1 MCNRASL
8 KDLRKLLKQH
18 FLFLRRKQLQTFF
31 NLIWL
36 MEPSTLLWS
45 SHQHR
50 HRQDSSTQHST
61 RSTVHRPN
69 DCDQFACWCCC
80 RSEWGAHCTCGLC
93 IWYKASKFWNW
104 FFFRNDKR
112 IRSAWSTEHRVDFE
126 WTTKQPCCRFDSD
139 CQLWTRRNSSSS
151 VLKWTRK
158 KRRGVSCWGEMK
170 SSAISI
176 DTSRAF

>member
-1 MCNRASL
+1 
-8 KDLRKLLKQH
+8 
-18 FLFLRRKQLQTFF
+18 
-31 NLIWL
+31 
-36 MEPSTLLWS
+36 MEPSKLLWS

-50 HRQDSSTQHST
+50 HLQDSSTQHST

-80 RSEWGAHCTCGLC
+80 RSEWGAHCTCVLC

-126 WTTKQPCCRFDSD
+126 WMTKQPCCRFDSD
-139 CQLWTRRNSSSS
+139 YQLWTRRNSSSS

-158 KRRGVSCWGEMK
+158 NVAVLVVGVRLKAARSQLTQVEHFSWNLFYF
-170 SSAISI
+170 S
-176 DTSRAF
+176 